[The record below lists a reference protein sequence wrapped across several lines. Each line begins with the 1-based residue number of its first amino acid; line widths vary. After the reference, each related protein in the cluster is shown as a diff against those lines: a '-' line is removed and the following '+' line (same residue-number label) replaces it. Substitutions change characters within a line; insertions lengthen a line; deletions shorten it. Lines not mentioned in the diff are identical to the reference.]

1 MYTLMSA
8 KDFTIQFTV
17 KFREYIE
24 HVISHWFLRSTK
36 LEIWKPSEERKN
48 ILTFVTDFAENI
60 SVVAKKELGSQYF
73 HRPEIMCFGAVAD
86 MTVEDGEGGFR
97 NIKFSYIV
105 TSDFKNK
112 DSSLVYCCFE
122 KILPLALQEARS
134 RNIDIKLIII
144 KSDRPSSQYWNIN
157 MMKQNIT
164 LSEAHNIPLT
174 HITEQ
179 SMHNKGLFIYY
190 ITKIITFI
198 LLNTPGTIQS
208 VS

>member
-1 MYTLMSA
+1 MHISFSRLEKVYTLMSVH
-8 KDFTIQFTV
+8 DFIKENNV

-36 LEIWKPSEERKN
+36 LEIWKPSEGRKN

-86 MTVEDGEGGFR
+86 MVEDGEGGFR

-122 KILPLALQEARS
+122 KILL
-134 RNIDIKLIII
+134 
-144 KSDRPSSQYWNIN
+144 SSFYR
-157 MMKQNIT
+157 
-164 LSEAHNIPLT
+164 
-174 HITEQ
+174 
-179 SMHNKGLFIYY
+179 F
-190 ITKIITFI
+190 
-198 LLNTPGTIQS
+198 NTI
-208 VS
+208 